1 MYTSWSI
8 SNIYF
13 LFLKHVL
20 FCLPIL
26 LNTQTVSL
34 PTQNT
39 PEKTNL
45 KTLLKNFYWR
55 SLSHTF
61 CIQKAATSRQYCT
74 WKFVCVTIS
83 ISETSIYAK
92 KIKKKQNVRNTRM
105 VYCFCRDWMELFY
118 LTLPH
123 LSNRQIQKG
132 NTLQK
137 NRTIRWMVVFK
148 CKYLLMYSSLNY
160 A

>member
-1 MYTSWSI
+1 MSLSEKKWIFNFVLNFLLLMYTSWSI

-61 CIQKAATSRQYCT
+61 CIQKAATFRQYCT

-92 KIKKKQNVRNTRM
+92 KIKKNRM
-105 VYCFCRDWMELFY
+105 WEIPGWSTASAEIGWNYSISHCHIWATGKFKKGIHYKKTEL
-118 LTLPH
+118 
-123 LSNRQIQKG
+123 
-132 NTLQK
+132 
-137 NRTIRWMVVFK
+137 
-148 CKYLLMYSSLNY
+148 
-160 A
+160 